1 MGLTAQR
8 LRLMK
13 IMTLVLPTMTI
24 IVAMIIICSYPLN
37 FAQCAEG
44 VWNNDESCSTC
55 RSIKMTNYHIVL
67 YAESNGVKILFN
79 DYSKENITFEELKTS
94 ILRRLGNVDSV
105 NRINRDKVKSKQ
117 IITNSTSIKDMTE
130 KINFETELHLD
141 VREV

>member
-1 MGLTAQR
+1 MA
-8 LRLMK
+8 
-13 IMTLVLPTMTI
+13 
-24 IVAMIIICSYPLN
+24 
-37 FAQCAEG
+37 
-44 VWNNDESCSTC
+44 
-55 RSIKMTNYHIVL
+55 NYHIVL

-105 NRINRDKVKSKQ
+105 NRINRDKVKAKQ

>member
-1 MGLTAQR
+1 MCNLEERDGKR
-8 LRLMK
+8 MMNRVV
-13 IMTLVLPTMTI
+13 LVGGT
-24 IVAMIIICSYPLN
+24 
-37 FAQCAEG
+37 
-44 VWNNDESCSTC
+44 
-55 RSIKMTNYHIVL
+55 KMTNYHIVL

-105 NRINRDKVKSKQ
+105 NRINRDKVKAKQ